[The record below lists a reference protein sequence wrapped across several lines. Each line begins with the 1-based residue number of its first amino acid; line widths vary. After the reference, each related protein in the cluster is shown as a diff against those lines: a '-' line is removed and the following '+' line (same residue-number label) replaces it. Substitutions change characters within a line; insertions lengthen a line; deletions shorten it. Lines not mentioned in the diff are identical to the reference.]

1 MNVATMTSAQ
11 TKHAVD
17 EPVIDVAHLS
27 VDIAVPAG
35 TLHAVNDIS
44 FSVARGKTLCL
55 VGESGCGKT
64 ITSLALMR
72 LLPRN
77 AKLTAQ
83 HVLFEGQDLAALS
96 EKQMLE
102 LRGNQMGMIFQDPM
116 TSLNPVYR
124 IGDQL
129 EEVYLRHRGGARK
142 EARERAHFLLEK
154 VGIINPGQ
162 RLTQYPHQ
170 LSGGLR
176 QRMMIAMMLM
186 CEPRML
192 IADEPTTA
200 LDVTVQV
207 QILKL
212 LRDLQKEFNTALIL
226 ITHNLGVVARM
237 ADDVAVMYAGR
248 IVEQGTAAQ
257 VFENPAHPYTRGLLE
272 CIPRHGQTARTGAL
286 GSIPGIVPSL
296 VGKNPG
302 CSFRNR
308 CRFAHDACTHGEIA
322 MQAATTGQSYRCLL
336 TPEKLGAHVMPAI
349 GQGAAMG
356 GAA

>member
-1 MNVATMTSAQ
+1 MNAQ
-11 TKHAVD
+11 D
-17 EPVIDVAHLS
+17 EAVIDVANLS
-27 VDIAVPAG
+27 VDISVPAG
-35 TLHAVNDIS
+35 QLHAVSDIS
-44 FSVARGKTLCL
+44 FSVGPGKTLCL

-72 LLPRN
+72 LLPRS
-77 AKLTAQ
+77 ARLSAT
-83 HVLFEGQDLAALS
+83 HIRFDGRDLSKIS
-96 EKQMLE
+96 EKEMAA
-102 LRGNQMGMIFQDPM
+102 LRGNRLGMIFQDPM

-129 EEVYLRHRGGARK
+129 EEVYLRHRGGPRAK
-142 EARERAHFLLEK
+142 ARERAHFLLEK

-207 QILKL
+207 QILNL
-212 LRDLQKEFNTALIL
+212 LRELQQEFNTAMIL

-237 ADDVAVMYAGR
+237 ADHVAVMYAGR
-248 IVEQGTAAQ
+248 IVEQGTAEQ
-257 VFENPAHPYTRGLLE
+257 VFRQPAHPYTRGLLE
-272 CIPRHGQTARTGAL
+272 CIPRHGQSAHHDKL

-296 VGKNPG
+296 VGKIEG

-308 CRFAHDACTHGEIA
+308 CLYVHDGCQSGAIA
-322 MQAATTGQSYRCLL
+322 MQQAISGQNYRCLL
-336 TPEKLGAHVMPAI
+336 APHEVSGASIAKAENMA
-349 GQGAAMG
+349 
-356 GAA
+356 

>member
-1 MNVATMTSAQ
+1 MEHRKYDPADAPVLTVEGMN
-11 TKHAVD
+11 
-17 EPVIDVAHLS
+17 

-35 TLHAVNDIS
+35 ALHAVTDVS
-44 FSVARGKTLCL
+44 FSVRQRETLCL

-72 LLPRN
+72 LLPRT
-77 AKLTAQ
+77 AKLTARKIN
-83 HVLFEGQDLAALS
+83 FEGHDLGRIS
-96 EKQMLE
+96 ERQMAR
-102 LRGNQMGMIFQDPM
+102 LRGNRIGMIFQDPM
-116 TSLNPVYR
+116 TSLNPVYT

-129 EEVYLRHRGGARK
+129 EEVYLRHRGGSRSAARK
-142 EARERAHFLLEK
+142 RAEYLLEK

-162 RLTQYPHQ
+162 RLGQFPHQ

-186 CEPRML
+186 CEPKII

-207 QILKL
+207 QILQL
-212 LRDLQKEFNTALIL
+212 LRSLQDEFNMGMIL

-237 ADDVAVMYAGR
+237 ADQVAVMYAGR
-248 IVEQGTAAQ
+248 VVEQGSAED
-257 VFENPAHPYTRGLLE
+257 VFRNPVHPYTRGLLD
-272 CIPRHGQTARTGAL
+272 CMPKRGQVAANGRL

-296 VGKNPG
+296 VGQQRG

-308 CRFAHDACTHGEIA
+308 CVLQRQACSEGQIDLRPASSGHLYRCILEP
-322 MQAATTGQSYRCLL
+322 AATVLPTTLPVGS
-336 TPEKLGAHVMPAI
+336 
-349 GQGAAMG
+349 AA
-356 GAA
+356 

>member
-1 MNVATMTSAQ
+1 MTRADLANATN
-11 TKHAVD
+11 
-17 EPVIDVAHLS
+17 EERIIDVSALS

-35 TLHAVNDIS
+35 QLHAVNDVS
-44 FSVARGKTLCL
+44 FSVGPAETLSL

-72 LLPRN
+72 LLPRA
-77 AKLTAQ
+77 AKLTANYIRFDG
-83 HVLFEGQDLAALS
+83 HDLSKLS
-96 EKQMLE
+96 EREMTR
-102 LRGNQMGMIFQDPM
+102 LRGNRMGMIFQDPM

-129 EEVYLRHRGGARK
+129 EEVYMRHRGASRQQ
-142 EARERAHFLLEK
+142 ARERAVFLLEK

-186 CEPRML
+186 CEPKLL

-207 QILKL
+207 QILQL
-212 LRDLQKEFNTALIL
+212 LRSLQKEFRMALIL

-237 ADDVAVMYAGR
+237 ADHVAIMYAGR
-248 IVEQGTAAQ
+248 VVEQGSVED
-257 VFENPAHPYTRGLLE
+257 VFDRPTHPYTRGLLD
-272 CIPRHGQTARTGAL
+272 CIPRRGLTAGHDRL

-296 VGKNPG
+296 VGDTGG

-308 CRFAHDACTHGEIA
+308 CAFMHEACVSSEVALRPVSPVHD
-322 MQAATTGQSYRCLL
+322 YRCLL
-336 TPEKLGAHVMPAI
+336 PPDQL
-349 GQGAAMG
+349 AAGMKV
-356 GAA
+356 AAQ

>member
-1 MNVATMTSAQ
+1 MTRADTTASTTAEPIIE
-11 TKHAVD
+11 VD
-17 EPVIDVAHLS
+17 GLS

-35 TLHAVNDIS
+35 TLHAVSDVS
-44 FSVARGKTLCL
+44 FSVGPAETLSL

-64 ITSLALMR
+64 ITSLAMMR
-72 LLPRN
+72 LLPRS
-77 AKLTAQ
+77 AKLTARRIS
-83 HVLFEGQDLAALS
+83 FDGEDITNYT
-96 EKQMLE
+96 EKDMMR
-102 LRGNQMGMIFQDPM
+102 LRGNRMGMIFQDPM

-129 EEVYLRHRGGARK
+129 EEVYMRHRKSGRK
-142 EARERAHFLLEK
+142 EARERAFYLLEK

-162 RLTQYPHQ
+162 RLTQFPHQ

-186 CEPRML
+186 CEPKLL

-207 QILKL
+207 QILQL
-212 LRDLQKEFNTALIL
+212 LRSLQKEFSMAIVL

-237 ADDVAVMYAGR
+237 ADKVAIMYAGR
-248 IVEQGTAAQ
+248 VVEQGSVQ
-257 VFENPAHPYTRGLLE
+257 DVFDRPTHPYTRGLLE
-272 CIPRHGQTARTGAL
+272 CIPRHGLTAGQDKL

-296 VGKNPG
+296 VGNVTG

-308 CRFAHDACTHGEIA
+308 CQYAQEICAMRDVDLRPLAPNHD
-322 MQAATTGQSYRCLL
+322 YRCLF
-336 TPEKLGAHVMPAI
+336 TPEELAGAREGV
-349 GQGAAMG
+349 AAQ
-356 GAA
+356 